1 MHPKDA
7 SIGSKAVFYSKEV
20 WIEKDDALEIQ
31 EGEKVTLMKWGNALI
46 TKKVVDG
53 DSISLFGKLDLED
66 KNFKKTKKIT
76 WITADS
82 DVLV

>member
-20 WIEKDDALEIQ
+20 WIEKDDALDLQ

-46 TKKVVDG
+46 TRKVVDG
-53 DSISLFGKLDLED
+53 DVI
-66 KNFKKTKKIT
+66 
-76 WITADS
+76 
-82 DVLV
+82 